1 LAAYQKWVSSVN
13 PNIVDVLED
22 FLSVDVDAAALISTL
37 PMIQPRFYSI
47 SSSAAFA
54 PTEIQ
59 FRNYYNFFK
68 FKKYIEII
76 INNIF

>member
-1 LAAYQKWVSSVN
+1 
-13 PNIVDVLED
+13 VDVLED

-47 SSSAAFA
+47 SSSAAFV

-59 FRNYYNFFK
+59 F
-68 FKKYIEII
+68 
-76 INNIF
+76 